1 MSNLKAKPSQLTA
14 HGLPS
19 SRNGSVSTAE
29 EVLSNNNIKLLDCI
43 SLWPQIAEIPKNIHM
58 QIETDCRYAN
68 YVKRQ
73 EADIAAMRRDD
84 ALEIPADTV
93 FSKIGGLSNESVEL
107 FNRFRPSSIGQ
118 ANRVPGLTPAAV
130 VCVLRYIRQNP
141 KKTRALSTNNLFVR

>member
-1 MSNLKAKPSQLTA
+1 MKAKPSQLTA
-14 HGLPS
+14 YGLHS

-29 EVLSNNNIKLLDCI
+29 EVLSNNNIKLSDCI
-43 SLWPQIAEIPKNIHM
+43 TLWPKIAEIPRNIHM

-84 ALEIPADTV
+84 ALEIPEDTE
-93 FSKIGGLSNESVEL
+93 FSKIGGLSNESIEL

-141 KKTRALSTNNLFVR
+141 KTTRTTSKNNSFVG